1 MPNDLLCAILDSAK
15 ETELKQQTAPVA
27 LLAAL
32 TCFSGLAAANDPPI
46 WIGTWAT
53 SPTGLPTETKV
64 GTYTYPSRVTFD
76 GTIRYRLRISL
87 GGSQI
92 RLRFSNEYASGALA
106 LAGATVGIAAD
117 GMNAMPDSLKRV
129 TFGGKRAINIPAGA
143 PALTDPIDL
152 PVKSGSDLVISA
164 YVPHGISSVT
174 CTPDYPLAD
183 QTTVAGSDVTREPK
197 ISPANCLGTLRP
209 LVSEVDVV
217 ADRPHKVVVTLGDS
231 ITDGFVDPL
240 TGDRGWPGILARGLR
255 NQGVAVVNA
264 GIGGN
269 RLLESVPMAGDA
281 ALARLDR
288 DVFSVPGLS
297 HIILLEGINDIG
309 LSGKGGLLGDA
320 PVITPAD
327 LIAGYSQIVARAH
340 ERRIKIVCA
349 TVTPFAGVA
358 YQNYYSEDKEAVRE
372 AFNEWIRTSKLCDGV
387 VDFDAAVRDHDH
399 PRQLAKE
406 FDSGDHL
413 HPNPVGHRKMSDAID
428 LHLFD

>member
-143 PALTDPIDL
+143 PALTDPITF
-152 PVKSGSDLVISA
+152 PTGS
-164 YVPHGISSVT
+164 P
-174 CTPDYPLAD
+174 
-183 QTTVAGSDVTREPK
+183 Q
-197 ISPANCLGTLRP
+197 
-209 LVSEVDVV
+209 
-217 ADRPHKVVVTLGDS
+217 
-231 ITDGFVDPL
+231 
-240 TGDRGWPGILARGLR
+240 
-255 NQGVAVVNA
+255 
-264 GIGGN
+264 
-269 RLLESVPMAGDA
+269 
-281 ALARLDR
+281 
-288 DVFSVPGLS
+288 
-297 HIILLEGINDIG
+297 
-309 LSGKGGLLGDA
+309 
-320 PVITPAD
+320 
-327 LIAGYSQIVARAH
+327 
-340 ERRIKIVCA
+340 
-349 TVTPFAGVA
+349 
-358 YQNYYSEDKEAVRE
+358 
-372 AFNEWIRTSKLCDGV
+372 
-387 VDFDAAVRDHDH
+387 
-399 PRQLAKE
+399 
-406 FDSGDHL
+406 
-413 HPNPVGHRKMSDAID
+413 
-428 LHLFD
+428 